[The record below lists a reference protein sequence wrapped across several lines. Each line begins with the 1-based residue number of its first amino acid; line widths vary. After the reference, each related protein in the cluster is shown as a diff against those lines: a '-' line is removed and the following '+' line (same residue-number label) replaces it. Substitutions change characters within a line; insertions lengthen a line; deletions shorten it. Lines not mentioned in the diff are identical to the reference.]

1 MNKNLYHKILVF
13 ALLPFLVSLPV
24 SASEATAFQ
33 LVKEGN
39 RYVGE
44 DSKDQ
49 VVQIRSEK
57 SINGMTPNIWYVVYY
72 DPDATFHATEVKF
85 GGGKKMEVKRPMRV
99 LEYGTKGEHR
109 LDMKKL
115 NIDSDKAI
123 SIASGDPLLK
133 GLTLR
138 ATQLWLEH
146 GDNGPVWKVR
156 LWAARPRNTSED
168 VNIGE
173 VYVKADEG
181 EVTRRDLHTERLD

>member
-1 MNKNLYHKILVF
+1 MKKNLYHRILIF

-49 VVQIRSEK
+49 VVQIRSDK

-99 LEYGTKGEHR
+99 LEFGNTAEKR
-109 LDMKKL
+109 LNMKKL
-115 NIDSDKAI
+115 NIDSDKAL
-123 SIASGDPLLK
+123 SIAIADPLLK
-133 GLTLR
+133 GLTLK
-138 ATQLWLEH
+138 ASQFWLEH
-146 GDNGPVWKVR
+146 GDNGPMWKVR

-173 VYVKADEG
+173 IYVQADEG
-181 EVTRRDLHTERLD
+181 AVTRRDLHIDRLD